1 MISTNDTCVTLL
13 DGETLRILITA
24 LTGLCGTLI
33 GGLINY
39 FMTKGQMKKELVL
52 EEKKY
57 YHEYRMKEDAEKKV
71 VLEEKKKIYKEY
83 IDVAIKYAAKRDN
96 LEELRKKTIEV
107 VLIGSGKVSK
117 TVSEYYS
124 DINDEL
130 NREPELALV
139 KHDEHINRI
148 INAIRK
154 DIMEGPDEIYV
165 HLVDNDKFY

>member
-24 LTGLCGTLI
+24 VTGLCGTLI

-39 FMTKGQMKKELVL
+39 FMTKGQMKKELAL

-57 YHEYRMKEDAEKKV
+57 YHEYRMKGDAEKKV
-71 VLEEKKKIYKEY
+71 VLEQKKKIYKEY
-83 IDVAIKYAAKRDN
+83 VDAAIKYAEKKDN

-107 VLIGSGKVSK
+107 VLIGSDKVSK
-117 TVSEYYS
+117 AVSEYYS

-130 NREPELALV
+130 NSELEFALV
-139 KHDEHINRI
+139 MHDEYINRI
-148 INAIRK
+148 INAIRT
-154 DIMEGPDEIYV
+154 DIMKDSDEIYV
-165 HLVDNDKFY
+165 HLVDNDKFH